1 MTQNER
7 QERSKEEIYQ
17 AALEEFGTYG
27 YDNVNME
34 RICGNHGISKGMM
47 YHYYSSKDELFL
59 LCVKR
64 TFQDLTECV
73 ERDMG
78 ALECQDISDKIKN
91 FFLIREYFFQ
101 LHPKQKLV
109 FESAMLRPPK
119 HLTEQIQ
126 ALRAP
131 IRHLNHEFIKSLVD
145 KMPLRPDLDP
155 DAIIRYLGSI
165 EPFFPN
171 IVANY
176 QDGQTAK
183 DFHAILESVG
193 EVLNIVLFGML
204 RQTEQKEFSKFNPAS
219 ELK

>member
-1 MTQNER
+1 
-7 QERSKEEIYQ
+7 
-17 AALEEFGTYG
+17 
-27 YDNVNME
+27 
-34 RICGNHGISKGMM
+34 
-47 YHYYSSKDELFL
+47 
-59 LCVKR
+59 
-64 TFQDLTECV
+64 
-73 ERDMG
+73 
-78 ALECQDISDKIKN
+78 
-91 FFLIREYFFQ
+91 
-101 LHPKQKLV
+101 
-109 FESAMLRPPK
+109 MLRPPK

-219 ELK
+219 EGRKLDPRRIPIHLTQGDLVMDPILERVL